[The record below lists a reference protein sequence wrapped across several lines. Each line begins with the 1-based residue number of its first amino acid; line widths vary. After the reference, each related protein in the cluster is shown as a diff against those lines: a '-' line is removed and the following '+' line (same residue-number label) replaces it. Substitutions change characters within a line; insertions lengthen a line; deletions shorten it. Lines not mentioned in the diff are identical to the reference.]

1 MTTEQQKELDT
12 LRYELGELLF
22 HSTFMGGIHARQ
34 AITYDHKHGNV
45 DALRACKR
53 LMTISNDPFQ
63 IVAVVRILQD
73 HGGRHLI
80 PLLTEDYVRAYIAVN
95 NAQQTQALHSGKRQS
110 DSDLHNGRDV
120 CMLVFEDL
128 SREAAVCSIILDRG
142 IIEAH
147 EIKLLLND
155 MKDVSPSLSSGVL

>member
-1 MTTEQQKELDT
+1 MTTGQQEELDA

-34 AITYDHKHGNV
+34 AVTYDHDHGNV
-45 DALRACKR
+45 DALRAYKR
-53 LMTISNDPFQ
+53 LMTIHNDPFQ

-73 HGGRHLI
+73 HRGRHLI
-80 PLLTEDYVRAYIAVN
+80 PHITEDHVRAYIAVN
-95 NAQQTQALHSGKRQS
+95 NAQQTQALHSGKRQR

-120 CMLVFEDL
+120 CMIVFADL
-128 SREAAVCSIILDRG
+128 SLEAAVCSIILDRG

-147 EIKLLLND
+147 EIRNLLKD
-155 MKDVSPSLSSGVL
+155 MHHVSPPLFSGML